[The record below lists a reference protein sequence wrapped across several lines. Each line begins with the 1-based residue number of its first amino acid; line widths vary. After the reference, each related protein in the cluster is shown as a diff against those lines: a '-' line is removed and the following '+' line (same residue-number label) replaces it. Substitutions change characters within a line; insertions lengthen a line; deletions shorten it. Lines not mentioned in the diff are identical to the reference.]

1 MNEDPI
7 QSPRRLWEIV
17 EPPYNQVYQF
27 EVMAAFRTPLP
38 DSIYPV
44 QIARHLEFLPEEMW
58 FVFSPDGM
66 R

>member
-38 DSIYPV
+38 DSIYPA
-44 QIARHLEFLPEEMW
+44 QIARHLEFLPEEM
-58 FVFSPDGM
+58 
-66 R
+66 